1 MNWALSAPPS
11 HKVGCVQKHI
21 HHGHGICEIYVR
33 QALMHR
39 FHREMAHVSVAPTP
53 ATIPSLCK
61 PASMV
66 SWGVLYDQSLYRG
79 REDSGLSFVQMV
91 PHQRWA
97 PLESGHLQH
106 DSSFL
111 GHPWR
116 TMVKWNP
123 PREQN
128 FQAMDLIVHFALKEK
143 WPDTW
148 LYTDSWD
155 VANDLAGL
163 SRTWKGY
170 DWKIGDKEVSG
181 RDMDRYVLEGWKMWR
196 YL

>member
-1 MNWALSAPPS
+1 MWDHAQAGPDAQIPWRNGSCVCGS
-11 HKVGCVQKHI
+11 HSCYNTFSLQVCLYGFVGSSLWSELVQRQGRLRSCV
-21 HHGHGICEIYVR
+21 
-33 QALMHR
+33 L
-39 FHREMAHVSVAPTP
+39 
-53 ATIPSLCK
+53 
-61 PASMV
+61 
-66 SWGVLYDQSLYRG
+66 
-79 REDSGLSFVQMV
+79 MV
-91 PHQRWA
+91 PHQRRA
-97 PLESGHLQH
+97 PLESGQLQH
-106 DSSFL
+106 DRPFL

-116 TMVKWNP
+116 TMVKGNP

-181 RDMDRYVLEGWKMWR
+181 RDMDRYVLDGWKMWR